1 MLYVS
6 ALLLSG
12 QICLDNPSRDFLSG
26 ASPSLFAEFSDPLIR
41 MLSKMSHKILGP
53 PSAALATDAAF
64 ESWWDQVFQQ
74 QRINRLW
81 LYYVD
86 GPDLD
91 YLRLIN
97 R

>member
-1 MLYVS
+1 M
-6 ALLLSG
+6 
-12 QICLDNPSRDFLSG
+12 
-26 ASPSLFAEFSDPLIR
+26 FAEFSDPLIR

-53 PSAALATDAAF
+53 PAAALSSDIAF
-64 ESWWDQVFQQ
+64 DSWLQQVFEPE
-74 QRINRLW
+74 RIKGLW